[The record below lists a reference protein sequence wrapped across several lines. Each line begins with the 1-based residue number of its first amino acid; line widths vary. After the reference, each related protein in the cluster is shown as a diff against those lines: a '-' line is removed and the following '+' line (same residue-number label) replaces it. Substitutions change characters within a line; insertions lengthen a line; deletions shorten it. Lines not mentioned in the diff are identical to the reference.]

1 MLRPVGNP
9 LECVKAGGQLD
20 LVPAVKEWSDAIG
33 AEHVVCEATVLT
45 QWQMA
50 TYKTSQR
57 VLALIRPGS
66 VEQIAACMRIAN
78 RYKTP
83 VYPVSRGRNWGLG
96 SRVPVSDAVI
106 VDLARL
112 DRILEMDER
121 FGCITLGPGVTF
133 EQVHAYL
140 TKRNS
145 QWFLPV
151 IGGPADASVI
161 GNCVE
166 RGDGIGPQCERL
178 SNICS
183 LEVVLPDGSVVH
195 TGFERF
201 GETPLSTLSSMPAGA
216 YLDGLFTQSN
226 LGVLTRAT
234 IWLARRP
241 QHVQLVNA
249 HIRESGLAAFVDS
262 LQRLIHDL
270 GNSACTFSLW
280 NGHKLN
286 ARKDPA
292 TREHSP
298 NTWYSNGC
306 LYAPSVFMAKAQRE
320 LALQALEGPS
330 TLLEVFDERSVPDL
344 RERLGIFLGVPN
356 NDNVRS
362 LYTGKPSPLPDG
374 DLDPDRDRCGAI
386 WLCPEIPFDGVTV
399 ANVIGSCEKILR
411 SSGYDPVI
419 GMSTLTPRTLRVF
432 ISIFYDR
439 NEPGEDDSAMR
450 CNDQLLEALFAAG
463 MFPFRLGVHSMHA
476 ANQATGACWDLI
488 RQIKDSLDPNH
499 ILAPGR
505 YCHMDTNDQAQK
517 SQTSCLGDPNI

>member
-1 MLRPVGNP
+1 MLRPAGNP
-9 LECVKAGGQLD
+9 LECVEVDGQLD
-20 LVPAVKEWSDAIG
+20 LVPAVKEWSDAVG
-33 AEHVVCEATVLT
+33 AEHVVCEATVLAL
-45 QWQMA
+45 WQTA
-50 TYKTSQR
+50 TYETSQR

-66 VEQIAACMRIAN
+66 VAQVAVCLQIAN

-112 DRILEMDER
+112 DRILAMDER
-121 FGCITLGPGVTF
+121 FGCITLEPGVTF

-140 TKRNS
+140 TEQNS

-178 SNICS
+178 SNMCS
-183 LEVVLPDGSVVH
+183 LEVVLPDGSIVH

-226 LGVLTRAT
+226 LGILTRAT
-234 IWLARRP
+234 LWLARRP
-241 QHVQLVNA
+241 QYLQLVNA
-249 HIRESGLAAFVDS
+249 QIPENGLAAFVDS

-286 ARKDPA
+286 ARKDA
-292 TREHSP
+292 AEREHSP
-298 NTWYSNGC
+298 DTWYSNGC
-306 LYAPSVFMAKAQRE
+306 LYAPSILMAKAQRE
-320 LALQALEGPS
+320 LALQALEETS
-330 TLLEVFDERSVPDL
+330 RLLEVFDESSVPDI
-344 RERLGIFLGVPN
+344 RERLGLFLGVPN

-362 LYTGKPSPLPDG
+362 LYTGKTSPVPDG

-411 SSGYDPVI
+411 SSGYHPVI
-419 GMSTLTPRTLRVF
+419 GMSALTARTLRVF

-439 NEPGEDDSAMR
+439 NELGEDDRAR
-450 CNDQLLEALFAAG
+450 CCNDQLLEALFAAG
-463 MFPFRLGVHSMHA
+463 MFPFRLGVHSMQA
-476 ANQATGACWDLI
+476 ANQAAGACWDLI
-488 RQIKDSLDPNH
+488 LHIKDSLDPNR

-505 YCHMDTNDQAQK
+505 YCRMDTNDRAPK
-517 SQTSCLGDPNI
+517 L

>member
-1 MLRPVGNP
+1 MEGDI
-9 LECVKAGGQLD
+9 QLD
-20 LVPAVKEWSDAIG
+20 LVSVVKKWSDEIG
-33 AEHVVCEATVLT
+33 AEHVICEPAVLA
-45 QWQMA
+45 QWQTA
-50 TYKTSQR
+50 TYETSQR

-66 VEQIAACMRIAN
+66 VEQVAACIRIAN
-78 RYKTP
+78 CHKTP
-83 VYPVSRGRNWGLG
+83 VYLVSRGRNWGLG
-96 SRVPVSDAVI
+96 SRVPVSDAAI

-112 DRILEMDER
+112 DRILAMDER
-121 FGCITLGPGVTF
+121 FGCITLEPGVTF

-140 TKRNS
+140 TGRSS

-178 SNICS
+178 SNMCS
-183 LEVVLPDGSVVH
+183 LEIVLPNGSVVH

-226 LGVLTRAT
+226 LGVITRAT
-234 IWLARRP
+234 LWLARRP
-241 QHVQLVNA
+241 KYLQLINA
-249 HIRESGLAAFVDS
+249 RIPEAGLAAFVDS

-286 ARKDPA
+286 ARKDA
-292 TREHSP
+292 AAREHSP
-298 NTWYSNGC
+298 DAWYSNGC

-320 LALQALEGPS
+320 LTLQALEDAS
-330 TLLEVFDERSVPDL
+330 MFLEVVDESSVPDM
-344 RERLGIFLGVPN
+344 RERLGLFLGVPN

-362 LYTGKPSPLPDG
+362 LYSGKQSSVPDSN
-374 DLDPDRDRCGAI
+374 LDPDRDHCGAI

-419 GMSTLTPRTLRVF
+419 GMSTLTARTLRIF

-439 NEPGEDDSAMR
+439 SEPGEDDRAMR
-450 CNDQLLEALFAAG
+450 CNDELLEALFAAG

-488 RQIKDSLDPNH
+488 RQIKDTLDPNH

-505 YCHMDTNDQAQK
+505 YCRMDANDQTPK
-517 SQTSCLGDPNI
+517 LHTSSLRDPKI